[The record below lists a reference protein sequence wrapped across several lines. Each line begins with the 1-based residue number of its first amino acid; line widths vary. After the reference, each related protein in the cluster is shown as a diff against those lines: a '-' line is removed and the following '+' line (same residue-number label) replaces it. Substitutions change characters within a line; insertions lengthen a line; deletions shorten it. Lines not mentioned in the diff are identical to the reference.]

1 MEFVLFSTHEVYR
14 TGERCH
20 KLNLGYRFLTQNRIS
35 SLRRGYLAPE
45 SLSYG
50 HVSDKVDVF
59 SFGVL
64 CLEIVGGRRNIDEKY
79 APDKMYLSKW
89 VRLRLT
95 LVFILH
101 KFDSSSFN
109 CRLRGL
115 SSVLAKDEC
124 YKFLWSVKDV
134 GDITSEHDVM
144 IMTFPEINA
153 WLMFL
158 AGSQAWDLH
167 RHNRLMGLV
176 DPYMS
181 LQDDEKEQVHRLIN
195 IALLCIQHEAEPRPS
210 MERVVAMLQG
220 ESEAE
225 VVPLKPSNDEQYLE
239 RIRLFAMGKGG
250 LGTVKEEGESSFMES
265 RRRSEDMDYS
275 AGGVLQLSE
284 IRVR

>member
-1 MEFVLFSTHEVYR
+1 M
-14 TGERCH
+14 
-20 KLNLGYRFLTQNRIS
+20 
-35 SLRRGYLAPE
+35 
-45 SLSYG
+45 
-50 HVSDKVDVF
+50 
-59 SFGVL
+59 
-64 CLEIVGGRRNIDEKY
+64 
-79 APDKMYLSKW
+79 
-89 VRLRLT
+89 
-95 LVFILH
+95 
-101 KFDSSSFN
+101 
-109 CRLRGL
+109 
-115 SSVLAKDEC
+115 
-124 YKFLWSVKDV
+124 
-134 GDITSEHDVM
+134 M
-144 IMTFPEINA
+144 IMTFPGTNA
-153 WLMFL
+153 WLVFL

-167 RHNRLMGLV
+167 RHNRLMDLV

-195 IALLCIQHEAEPRPS
+195 IALLCIQHEAEYRPS

-225 VVPLKPSNDEQYLE
+225 VVALKPSNEEQYLE